1 MLTPKEI
8 LQHVGW
14 IHIWII
20 WGILLSGWNS
30 TVDIDAT
37 DPDSKLLGA
46 SSRDTSNILKSRFQ
60 RYSKFEAP
68 VAPCGCFKSFKIWAE
83 ERLGSHQAP
92 GLWWLLMMLM
102 TLRERGHE
110 LKPWHV
116 QSKENEPCGK
126 YAKGLCRGDKMS
138 SSPAE
143 RYFLAEMA
151 AVRDHVAVNWKNQSG
166 NDFHNFTHLVC
177 LSQSRRACRILWN
190 LVSALP
196 GTFAAEVQM
205 G

>member
-68 VAPCGCFKSFKIWAE
+68 VAP
-83 ERLGSHQAP
+83 
-92 GLWWLLMMLM
+92 
-102 TLRERGHE
+102 
-110 LKPWHV
+110 
-116 QSKENEPCGK
+116 
-126 YAKGLCRGDKMS
+126 
-138 SSPAE
+138 
-143 RYFLAEMA
+143 
-151 AVRDHVAVNWKNQSG
+151 VAVSRVLRSGLKNGSEVTRHLASG
-166 NDFHNFTHLVC
+166 GC
-177 LSQSRRACRILWN
+177 
-190 LVSALP
+190 
-196 GTFAAEVQM
+196 
-205 G
+205 